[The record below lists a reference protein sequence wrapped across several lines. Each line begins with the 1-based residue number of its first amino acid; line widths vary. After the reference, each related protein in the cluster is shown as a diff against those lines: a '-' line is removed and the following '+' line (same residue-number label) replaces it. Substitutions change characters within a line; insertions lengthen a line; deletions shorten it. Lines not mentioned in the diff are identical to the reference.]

1 MEQKTATGDR
11 AWIARAEGTQVR
23 VREGGG
29 SVAVLT
35 GVTGTL
41 YENGAEASK
50 FRSPNA
56 EAVQSEHTLTLL
68 GGVTVIA
75 LERGLTL
82 KADRVTYRED
92 LQLIEAS
99 GTVTVTSDVY
109 VLGPFETLVTTP
121 DLRKVGTPD
130 TFGK

>member
-1 MEQKTATGDR
+1 MEQKTASGER
-11 AWIARAEGTQVR
+11 AWIARADGTRVR
-23 VREGGG
+23 VDEGGE
-29 SVAVLT
+29 SVAVMN

-41 YENGAEASK
+41 YEAGVEASE
-50 FRSPNA
+50 FRSPSA
-56 EAVQSEHTLTLL
+56 EAVQAKHTLTLL

-75 LERGLTL
+75 RARGLTL
-82 KADRVTYRED
+82 KADRLTYRED

-109 VLGPFETLVTTP
+109 VLGPLETLVTTP
-121 DLRKVGTPD
+121 DLRKIGTPD